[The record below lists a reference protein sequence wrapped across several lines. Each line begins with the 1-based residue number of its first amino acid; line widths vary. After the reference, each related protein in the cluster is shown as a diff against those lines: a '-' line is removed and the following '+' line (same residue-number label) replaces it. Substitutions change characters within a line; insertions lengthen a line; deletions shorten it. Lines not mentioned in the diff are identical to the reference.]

1 MEKSEQEASY
11 EDILHL
17 PHHVSTTRKPMSMR
31 DRAAQ
36 FSPFAALTGY
46 EAAVEET
53 ARLTEDETVLT
64 EDMKE
69 RLNAR
74 LLVLKERM
82 TAPPLVTVTY
92 FVPDQ
97 RKSGGETVKEQGRIT
112 HIDEY
117 ERTVTLSDHRIIP
130 IDRIRNIEG
139 KCFSEENFEEK

>member
-1 MEKSEQEASY
+1 MEGKY
-11 EDILHL
+11 EDLLHL
-17 PHHVSTTRKPMSMR
+17 PHHTSTTRPPMSMR

-64 EDMKE
+64 EEMKLQINDRLLWLRE
-69 RLNAR
+69 RLSD
-74 LLVLKERM
+74 
-82 TAPPLVTVTY
+82 PPTVTLTY

-139 KCFSEENFEEK
+139 KCFSEENFENE

>member
-1 MEKSEQEASY
+1 MKDGFDLHEY
-11 EDILHL
+11 GDILDL
-17 PHHVSTTRKPMSMR
+17 PRPLSARPRMSMVER
-31 DRAAQ
+31 GAQ

-69 RLNAR
+69 RLNER
-74 LLVLKERM
+74 LLFLKERLN
-82 TAPPLVTVTY
+82 TPPCVTVTF

-139 KCFSEENFEEK
+139 KCFSEENFENE